1 MPNFPPLSVKPPHTI
16 PYPKWHLQ
24 LKICRLPDLDR
35 FGPNGWASFSL
46 VLRSGNA
53 FGPGQWRIWP
63 WAQTRSIF
71 GESFEIWATRRSR
84 KRLLWSLPPIQAID
98 HTWNPQ
104 NAVGSGAPFGCDLPK
119 LLWCLRWASPKYRG
133 WPCQQFAKVLPLH
146 QDTRCEKTGRQVVV
160 VQRLS
165 LESWFEKDRTWT
177 GRSTKYLLVCSSFLV
192 KAKAQGR

>member
-1 MPNFPPLSVKPPHTI
+1 MLEDAISHIYIYTYLFIIIPSLLRWYLHVHHPVFELGDWTRLSEQQQLSIRDCHMPNFPPLSLKLPHTI

-35 FGPNGWASFSL
+35 FGPNGWASL
-46 VLRSGNA
+46 VLRYGERVWTRAMTNLPVGANA
-53 FGPGQWRIWP
+53 VNLC
-63 WAQTRSIF
+63 

-104 NAVGSGAPFGCDLPK
+104 NAAGSGVPFGCDLTK

-133 WPCQQFAKVLPLH
+133 WPCQQFSKVLPLH
-146 QDTRCEKTGRQVVV
+146 
-160 VQRLS
+160 
-165 LESWFEKDRTWT
+165 
-177 GRSTKYLLVCSSFLV
+177 
-192 KAKAQGR
+192 